1 MTPPRSDP
9 DTGKR
14 DVILDAALELFAER
28 GFHGTAVPLV
38 AERAKV
44 GAGTIYRYFESKEH
58 LVNALYRRE
67 KQRMTAALADGFPF
81 DQPPREQF
89 HVLFERAI
97 AFMKGNAISVR
108 FLELH
113 HHAAYLD
120 AESRAL
126 EEHGNALVEAAF
138 RASIA
143 QLAMRDLPPALLVAI
158 VWGVFDG
165 LLRAWSEGRLEL
177 SPAVVAQAEQCCWE
191 AIRR

>member
-1 MTPPRSDP
+1 MTPPRTEP

-14 DVILDAALELFAER
+14 DLILDAALALFAER

-38 AERAKV
+38 ADRASV

-67 KQRMTAALADGFPF
+67 KQRMMEALAGGFPF
-81 DQPPREQF
+81 DRPPREQF
-89 HVLFERAI
+89 HTLFERAI
-97 AFMKGNAISVR
+97 AFMKREPVSLR

-113 HHAAYLD
+113 HHADYLD

-126 EEHGNALVEAAF
+126 EEQGNALVEAAF

-177 SPAVVAQAEQCCWE
+177 SDEVVAQAEQCCWE